1 MRHKCTLNELISIL
15 YHTPR
20 LRRLICEE
28 LLGSNEDI
36 DEEVSL
42 MLPDL
47 TCIRVGECFIEFD
60 EFERFI

>member
-1 MRHKCTLNELISIL
+1 MNEFSSLEYLIMRHKCTLNELISIL

-28 LLGSNEDI
+28 LLGS

-47 TCIRVGECFIEFD
+47 TCIRVGECF
-60 EFERFI
+60 